1 MSWKALWKRKREL
14 DSMSYLLIHQKC
26 PKTLRG
32 ILFTSLG
39 LLERFWITCSSF
51 SSWNQLLAGVYSS
64 HRWSQRARRK
74 AWMHKHIVFYLL
86 KSHWPRQVTWLNSTS
101 SGREG
106 SILLFLCVDR
116 IERLKGKWLQGEG
129 KGIEANNSAHHT
141 SKKNC
146 QKLYFLQVQI

>member
-1 MSWKALWKRKREL
+1 MEKAIHRYEKRHLFQPREKGRVLGRFFWKRCLEKHCEKKKKEL
-14 DSMSYLLIHQKC
+14 NSMSYLLIHQKC

-39 LLERFWITCSSF
+39 LLERFCITCSSF

-106 SILLFLCVDR
+106 SILLFFVCGQNWKV
-116 IERLKGKWLQGEG
+116 KG
-129 KGIEANNSAHHT
+129 
-141 SKKNC
+141 
-146 QKLYFLQVQI
+146 